1 MSFSSFYSRR
11 SDICGNLCWLVD
23 TSLVLSTADLFTAI
37 QHGLPTKRVN
47 QRLLIWRGSLDLR
60 LALAE
65 LQQQMDSTV
74 LLLFQEL
81 LAPDSI
87 SLGVDLMGRKEK
99 KRLETDFESSF
110 LAT

>member
-1 MSFSSFYSRR
+1 MSVSSSCSRR
-11 SDICGNLCWLVD
+11 SGIRSNLCWLVD
-23 TSLVLSTADLFTAI
+23 ARLVLSTADLYSAI

-47 QRLLIWRGSLDLR
+47 QRLLIWRGSLDLC

-87 SLGVDLMGRKEK
+87 GLGVDLMGRKEK
-99 KRLETDFESSF
+99 KRLETDFKSSF
-110 LAT
+110 SAT